1 MGQLVVIRFA
11 RPRTGQNAPAIN
23 QDAMRADL
31 HGQLETLL
39 KARLGDEVALRLEMG
54 ATSDIRLEGRFS
66 LKPNEVKG
74 IVSEALGEVMESFDP
89 SGYTS

>member
-1 MGQLVVIRFA
+1 MKQLVVIHFA
-11 RPRTGQNAPAIN
+11 RPRNTQSAPAIN

-31 HGQLETLL
+31 HRQLEVIL
-39 KARLGDEVALRLEMG
+39 KARLGNEVALRLELG
-54 ATSDIRLEGRFS
+54 ATSDIRLEGRFQ

-89 SGYTS
+89 SGYTF

>member
-11 RPRTGQNAPAIN
+11 RPRTAQTAPATH

-31 HGQLETLL
+31 HHQLELLL

-66 LKPNEVKG
+66 LKPNEVKAA
-74 IVSEALGEVMESFDP
+74 VSEALGEVMESFDP
-89 SGYTS
+89 SGYT

>member
-11 RPRTGQNAPAIN
+11 RPRTAQNAPAIN

-31 HGQLETLL
+31 HRQLEVLL

-54 ATSDIRLEGRFS
+54 ATSDIRLEGRFE
-66 LKPNEVKG
+66 LKPNEVKAM
-74 IVSEALGEVMESFDP
+74 VSGALGEVMGSFDP
-89 SGYTS
+89 SGYMS